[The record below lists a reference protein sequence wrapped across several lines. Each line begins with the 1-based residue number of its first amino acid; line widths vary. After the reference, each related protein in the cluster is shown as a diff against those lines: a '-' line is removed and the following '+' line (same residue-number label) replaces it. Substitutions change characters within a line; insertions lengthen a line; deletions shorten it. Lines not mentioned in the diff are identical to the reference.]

1 MSVAQAAQ
9 AVQRSAFPDAY
20 AKWEPAARAIVERLA
35 GITDPAAAS
44 AGPGCTSG
52 STPNGLGACP
62 ATGLPVEN
70 GLTADALLVLR
81 CGKKQFPQLTTFYGV
96 GNRPANT
103 DDDHQTG
110 RAGRTCTTRS
120 VSMAAPPRPG
130 QIPRADHH
138 PRDCRWQQPDRRNPQ
153 LEIDACTQ
161 GPGHPPGAPGRNLSL
176 QRPPR
181 PRHPRRSYPPRRVSS
196 TVIDQP
202 RRHCNSGA
210 AADAVIRPELF
221 SALSDQSEPTK
232 HEQPE
237 AR

>member
-1 MSVAQAAQ
+1 MCRWRRSLLGRSHNPGLTDVNGWQDMSVAQAAQ

-35 GITDPAAAS
+35 GITNPAAAS

-110 RAGRTCTTRS
+110 RA
-120 VSMAAPPRPG
+120 VDLM
-130 QIPRADHH
+130 IP
-138 PRDCRWQQPDRRNPQ
+138 N
-153 LEIDACTQ
+153 
-161 GPGHPPGAPGRNLSL
+161 
-176 QRPPR
+176 
-181 PRHPRRSYPPRRVSS
+181 YS
-196 TVIDQP
+196 TP
-202 RRHCNSGA
+202 AG
-210 AADAVIRPELF
+210 
-221 SALSDQSEPTK
+221 SALGWQVADWMRAS
-232 HEQPE
+232 
-237 AR
+237 